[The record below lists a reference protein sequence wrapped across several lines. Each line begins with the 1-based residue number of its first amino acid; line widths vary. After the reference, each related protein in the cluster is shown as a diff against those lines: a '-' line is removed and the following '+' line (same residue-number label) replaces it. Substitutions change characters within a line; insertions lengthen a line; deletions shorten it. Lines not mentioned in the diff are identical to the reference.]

1 MALGYMHTNGAI
13 QYDGSNGAAIDAA
26 ISPYADFA
34 VVSDTG
40 GVLTWNLNGGAN
52 NTVATGEWLI
62 YSLDNVGSMSN
73 TQFLRERMCL
83 PLCSDLTATDAA
95 VAALDARV
103 DDLEAGVSTLS
114 TIVDDAFI
122 RSMGVAA
129 VPTLLLGGTATVPV
143 QLQPAM
149 SGTSYSAYASKFA
162 GVSLTDLQIN
172 SVTVV
177 DTDTVNVTVENVGL
191 GTITGASVMVHAI
204 D

>member
-1 MALGYMHTNGAI
+1 MPLNVTHASRAI
-13 QYDGSNGAAIDAA
+13 QYTGSNGAEVDAA
-26 ISPYADFA
+26 VSVLADFA
-34 VVSDTG
+34 IVSESG
-40 GVLTWNLNGGAN
+40 GDLVWNVNGGSN
-52 NTVATGEWLI
+52 RTTATGEWI
-62 YSLDNVGSMSN
+62 VYVSGDVTSMSD
-73 TQFLRERMCL
+73 TMFLKERMCVA
-83 PLCSDLTATDAA
+83 LCSELAATDAA
-95 VAALDARV
+95 VAALDVRV
-103 DDLEAGVSTLS
+103 DDLEGGVSTLS
-114 TIVDDAFI
+114 TIVDDAFV

-177 DTDTVNVTVENVGL
+177 DTDTVNVAVENVGL